1 MRARVLSRVWLFETP
16 WTVACHVPLSM
27 RFPRQESRSGLPFP
41 STGDLPDPKIERTS
55 PASAGEFFTTEPP
68 GKPIANNTV
77 LYIWKWLRESILP
90 QDKKIVKY
98 VMWWMFT
105 SHFTIYTYVK
115 SLCCTPETNR
125 KLYVNY
131 ISIWGKYS
139 KKKNNNKFQDNKDSS
154 GRIKEYGK
162 ELEIYFQWQKNEK
175 KKKPN

>member
-1 MRARVLSRVWLFETP
+1 
-16 WTVACHVPLSM
+16 
-27 RFPRQESRSGLPFP
+27 
-41 STGDLPDPKIERTS
+41 
-55 PASAGEFFTTEPP
+55 
-68 GKPIANNTV
+68 
-77 LYIWKWLRESILP
+77 
-90 QDKKIVKY
+90 
-98 VMWWMFT
+98 MWWMFT

-175 KKKPN
+175 KKKTKLVKIKCLTNSQVLQLSRTHAWKFLKCNAHQLYENIYCWQEGQGETKVNKIHTLCSGVRHSSKDTAE